1 MVPEA
6 TTSVSRGPD
15 SRVSEDDER
24 RKIED
29 ARDASKSDMEHLGG
43 DVPSS
48 IWEGSLLVFAA

>member
-15 SRVSEDDER
+15 SRVSEDER